1 LTGLIH
7 ELAVLTLFA
16 VSGTIASHLIGIRSI
31 WLAVGFGTLIG
42 SALRTI
48 TFSVSNLFDLLY
60 LSGWLFIA
68 LALAITIFGFWFAKE
83 KPQLGKSLALAGSV
97 SVLAVISTRVIG
109 LSPIGHGDSRW
120 ILTIAEHMQNAGDMG
135 VLNGRTSIKR
145 GFAYP
150 QLLALGPEG
159 EYLSGI
165 TPFIFG
171 SLALVAIW
179 AVLELTKS
187 IPTRAVLIAGIPVIL
202 AIITATVPL
211 RAIFYI
217 NGHTLTALGMLVSAI
232 AIVIALRDSKLSNQ
246 GLWLISI
253 GFFVASTSRPEG
265 IAMVALIALPF
276 LAQKWISRTH
286 QRIIISSATVG
297 LSIWLSVYNS
307 YIINETTL
315 PWFVFSAIFIG
326 LGILPTLS
334 VFDFIRHRLVPL
346 AFAAMVLVITAS
358 QILFADALA
367 KGNASQFENLILGA
381 GLWGYLAIGLVIATL
396 VIGIKG
402 TSDNYKRLLTI
413 SLLLVLGTFIAKMID
428 GGQFGNP
435 TLGRIGWSDSLNRMW
450 IHSFAILVITLWVG
464 LSERL
469 GKKQ

>member
-1 LTGLIH
+1 MIGFIH
-7 ELAVLTLFA
+7 ELAVLLLFA
-16 VSGTIASHLIGIRSI
+16 VTGTIASHLLGIRSI

-48 TFSVSNLFDLLY
+48 SFSLSNLFDLLAY
-60 LSGWLFIA
+60 SGWAFIVIS
-68 LALAITIFGFWFAKE
+68 LGLTVVGFVVARE
-83 KPQLGKSLALAGSV
+83 KLQLGKSLSLAASVAL
-97 SVLAVISTRVIG
+97 LAVVSTRIIG

-150 QLLALGPEG
+150 QLLALGPDG
-159 EYLSGI
+159 EYLSSI
-165 TPFIFG
+165 TPFIFA

-179 AVLELTKS
+179 AVLELTKT
-187 IPTRAVLIAGIPVIL
+187 IPTKTVLIAGIPIIL
-202 AIITATVPL
+202 ATVTATVPL

-232 AIVIALRDSKLSNQ
+232 AIVMALRDQKLTTQ
-246 GLWLISI
+246 GLWLVGI
-253 GFFVASTSRPEG
+253 GFFVTSTARPEG
-265 IAMVALIALPF
+265 IAMVALIALPL
-276 LAQKWISRTH
+276 LAQKWISRTQ
-286 QRIIISSATVG
+286 QRVIISSATVG
-297 LSIWLSVYNS
+297 LSMWLSVYNS

-315 PWFVFSAIFIG
+315 PWYVFSAIFIALG
-326 LGILPTLS
+326 LLPTLS
-334 VFDFIRHRLVPL
+334 VFDFLRHRLVLL
-346 AFAAMVLVITAS
+346 AFAAMILVIAAS
-358 QILFADALA
+358 QILFADALS
-367 KGNASQFENLILGA
+367 KGNASQFENLILGE

-396 VIGIKG
+396 AIGIKG

-413 SLLLVLGTFIAKMID
+413 SLLLILGTFIAKMID

-469 GKKQ
+469 GRNQ

>member
-1 LTGLIH
+1 MIGFIH
-7 ELAVLTLFA
+7 ELAVLLLFA
-16 VSGTIASHLIGIRSI
+16 VTGTIASHLLGIRSI
-31 WLAVGFGTLIG
+31 WLAVGFGALIG

-48 TFSVSNLFDLLY
+48 SFSLSNLFDLLAY
-60 LSGWLFIA
+60 SGWAFIVIS
-68 LALAITIFGFWFAKE
+68 LGLTVVGFVVARE
-83 KPQLGKSLALAGSV
+83 KLQLGKSLSLAASVAL
-97 SVLAVISTRVIG
+97 LAVVSTRIIG

-159 EYLSGI
+159 EYLSSI
-165 TPFIFG
+165 TPFIFA

-179 AVLELTKS
+179 AVLELTKT
-187 IPTRAVLIAGIPVIL
+187 IPTKTVLIAGIPIIL
-202 AIITATVPL
+202 ATVTATVPL

-232 AIVIALRDSKLSNQ
+232 AIVIALRDQKLTAQ
-246 GLWLISI
+246 GLWLIGI
-253 GFFVASTSRPEG
+253 GFFVTSTARPEG
-265 IAMVALIALPF
+265 IAMVALIALPL
-276 LAQKWISRTH
+276 LAQKWISRTQ
-286 QRIIISSATVG
+286 QRVIISSATVG
-297 LSIWLSVYNS
+297 LSMWLSVYNS

-315 PWFVFSAIFIG
+315 PWYVFSAIFIALG
-326 LGILPTLS
+326 LLPTLG
-334 VFDFIRHRLVPL
+334 VFDFLRHRLVPL
-346 AFAAMVLVITAS
+346 AFAAMILVIAAS
-358 QILFADALA
+358 QILFADALS
-367 KGNASQFENLILGA
+367 KGNASQFENLILGE
-381 GLWGYLAIGLVIATL
+381 GLWGYLAIGLVVATL
-396 VIGIKG
+396 AIGIQG

-413 SLLLVLGTFIAKMID
+413 SILLILGTFIAKMID

>member
-1 LTGLIH
+1 
-7 ELAVLTLFA
+7 
-16 VSGTIASHLIGIRSI
+16 
-31 WLAVGFGTLIG
+31 
-42 SALRTI
+42 
-48 TFSVSNLFDLLY
+48 
-60 LSGWLFIA
+60 
-68 LALAITIFGFWFAKE
+68 
-83 KPQLGKSLALAGSV
+83 
-97 SVLAVISTRVIG
+97 
-109 LSPIGHGDSRW
+109 
-120 ILTIAEHMQNAGDMG
+120 MQNAGDMG

-187 IPTRAVLIAGIPVIL
+187 TPARTVLIAGVPIIL
-202 AIITATVPL
+202 ATITATVPL

-232 AIVIALRDSKLSNQ
+232 AVVIALRDQKLSNQ
-246 GLWLISI
+246 GLWLIGL

-265 IAMVALIALPF
+265 IAMVALIALPL
-276 LAQKWISRTH
+276 LAQKWISRNH
-286 QRIIISSATVG
+286 QRIIISSATIG

-315 PWFVFSAIFIG
+315 PWFVFSA
-326 LGILPTLS
+326 LS
-334 VFDFIRHRLVPL
+334 VFDFLRHRLVPL
-346 AFAAMVLVITAS
+346 AFAAMVLVIAAS

-381 GLWGYLAIGLVIATL
+381 GLWGYLAIGLVIAAL
-396 VIGIKG
+396 AIGIKG

-413 SLLLVLGTFIAKMID
+413 SILLILGTFIAKMID